1 MNWEDHRINISSGN
15 INVPLTAVATDGS
28 FNSYFNST
36 NEAVKLLNIKKT
48 TLIRYI
54 NLMNHP
60 IYSPALEKDLF
71 IIDAS
76 KPRTNSE
83 PQYSNTNHLKP
94 ITGFILESLEIGLL
108 YAYLSDKETLFGIF
122 DTPGQAALK
131 LDNKKDCKYINR
143 YINKERLVIVGEN
156 RTPVYFLMH
165 PSWYEDKIGRN
176 KSRGKVQISSLNRSI
191 VLVDNLEKTALEFT
205 TVSDLLAY
213 LGLNTRDTAFVKK
226 YMNPTKTY
234 KKRYEFFYT
243 EEFKGI
249 ITNKGPR
256 RQNSMKKIIK
266 FLYKSTC
273 SLLLSFVN
281 LTRFW
286 KKEALY

>member
-1 MNWEDHRINISSGN
+1 
-15 INVPLTAVATDGS
+15 
-28 FNSYFNST
+28 
-36 NEAVKLLNIKKT
+36 
-48 TLIRYI
+48 
-54 NLMNHP
+54 MNHP

-122 DTPGQAALK
+122 DTPSQAELK

-165 PSWYEDKIGRN
+165 PSPKGSPKGLGMKKKSVEIRVERLVLTQGR
-176 KSRGKVQISSLNRSI
+176 KVQISSLNRSI
-191 VLVDNLEKTALEFT
+191 VLVDNLEKTALPRTLKGRDPEGTPKGPRRDPEGTPKGEFT

-256 RQNSMKKIIK
+256 RQNSMKK
-266 FLYKSTC
+266 
-273 SLLLSFVN
+273 
-281 LTRFW
+281 
-286 KKEALY
+286 